1 MLDRINARMLRHS
14 VIWLLRDTTT
24 PALRTEM
31 LAGLA
36 YLRMECLMVRSGDY
50 GDDLFG
56 GSRSRDGEPRLERPV
71 WRRGAGGPPS
81 NYDVALHLD
90 FDDWE
95 TYRHY
100 SPDPAHVAASKFN
113 GAVSWDELTA
123 RVDWYY
129 DGEPPTRHGH
139 VKHVAMF
146 VWADGASEQAK
157 QRALDAVR
165 GLGDAPGVEAVTVG
179 HNAGKS
185 VSDYDWIMDVQLPDR
200 AATELLLG
208 GAPYLRAMEAVAAA
222 TKYEW
227 TARLSHLM
235 RGP

>member
-1 MLDRINARMLRHS
+1 M
-14 VIWLLRDTTT
+14 WLLRDTTT
-24 PALRTEM
+24 PELRTEM

-36 YLRMECLMVRSGDY
+36 YLRMECLAVRSGDY
-50 GDDLFG
+50 GPDLFG
-56 GSRSRDGEPRLERPV
+56 GSQSRGGSARIERPV
-71 WRRGAGGPPS
+71 WKRGADGPPS

-90 FDDWE
+90 FDDGE
-95 TYRHY
+95 AYRQY

-129 DGEPPTRHGH
+129 DGESPTRRGH
-139 VKHVAMF
+139 VKHAAMF
-146 VWADGASEQAK
+146 VWADGASEHAK
-157 QRALDAVR
+157 QRAFGAVR
-165 GLGDAPGVEAVTVG
+165 RLAEAPGVEAVTIG
-179 HNAGKS
+179 HNAGKL
-185 VSDYDWIMDVQLPDR
+185 VSDYDWIMDLRLPDR
-200 AATELLLG
+200 AATERLLG
-208 GAPYLRAMEAVAAA
+208 GTHYLRAMEAVAAA